1 MQRKLY
7 KVKFQG
13 EENLVKAVEC
23 KLCDYKCEKSAY
35 LKKHINFKHTVQK
48 CKVCRKEF
56 KSSLEMVSHVPE
68 EHHEDDE
75 AF

>member
-1 MQRKLY
+1 MLSLYLEVMQRKLY

-35 LKKHINFKHTVQK
+35 LKKHINLKHTLHE

-56 KSSLEMVSHVPE
+56 NDFFEMV
-68 EHHEDDE
+68 
-75 AF
+75 AM